1 MESNSIELGVRK
13 LQYSNGALLVNVPN
27 VAVRILSL
35 RPGDMMG
42 WSLSDGI
49 LQLQR
54 IEEAV

>member
-13 LQYSNGALLVNVPN
+13 LQYNNGALLVNVPN